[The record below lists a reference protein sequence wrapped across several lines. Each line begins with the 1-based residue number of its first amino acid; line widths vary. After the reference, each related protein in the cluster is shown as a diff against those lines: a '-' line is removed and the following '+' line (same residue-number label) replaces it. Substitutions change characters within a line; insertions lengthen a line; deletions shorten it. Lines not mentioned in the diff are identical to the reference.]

1 MLLQTLNHLIN
12 EESFIPHQ
20 EKIAINV
27 TENETNYIIQANCQ
41 GFKKD
46 ELSIEIEDQYLQIN
60 AEKKETPKQQTIW
73 QEFAQN
79 NNMTRV
85 IKLKKVN
92 TDTIKANFNDGIL
105 QIDLEKSKDTQKRLI
120 NIS

>member
-20 EKIAINV
+20 EKIAINI

-41 GFKKD
+41 GFQKD
-46 ELSIEIEDQYLQIN
+46 EIRVEIEDQYLHIN
-60 AEKKETPKQQTIW
+60 AEKKETPKKQTIW

-79 NNMTRV
+79 KNMTRV

-92 TDTIKANFNDGIL
+92 TDTINASFNDGIL